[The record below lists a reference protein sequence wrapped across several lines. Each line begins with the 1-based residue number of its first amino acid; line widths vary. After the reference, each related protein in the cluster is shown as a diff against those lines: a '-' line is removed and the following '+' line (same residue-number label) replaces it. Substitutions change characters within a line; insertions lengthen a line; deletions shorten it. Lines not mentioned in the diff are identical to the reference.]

1 MGLLGDAFG
10 GIASAVGSV
19 FGAGMSMYGG
29 QQMMAFNAEEAQK
42 NRDWQERMSNTA
54 HQRQVAD
61 LRAAGL
67 NPLLSAQYG
76 GASTG
81 GGASAS
87 TSNPFVGAEGI
98 GSNLANAARV
108 IFEARLNRAA
118 IAEKESSIAL
128 NEELK
133 KKATMDAF
141 AADMAGL
148 NQAAQATF
156 TNKQNVFYDRIAEAQ
171 IAERAAAAISSNALA
186 GKLNAEAFG
195 QALYNRDFG
204 SYVRSKTGNLL
215 NPRFGNLNYRDIDA
229 FFDTFVP
236 GSKTSKYD

>member
-1 MGLLGDAFG
+1 MGLGDALG

-76 GASTG
+76 GAPTG

-87 TSNPFVGAEGI
+87 ISNPFVGAEGI
-98 GSNLANAARV
+98 GSNLANSARV
-108 IFEARLNRAA
+108 ILEARLNRAA
-118 IAEKESSIAL
+118 IAEKESSVAL

-156 TNKQNVFYDRIAEAQ
+156 TNKQNVFYDRIVESQ
-171 IAERAAAAISSNALA
+171 ISERLAAAVSNSALA
-186 GKLNAEAFG
+186 GKFNAEAVGLGFDN
-195 QALYNRDFG
+195 QMKE
-204 SYVRSKTGNLL
+204 SYASAKTQGLFKNVKDMWMSGDVDL
-215 NPRFGNLNYRDIDA
+215 RKIDA
-229 FFDTFVP
+229 II
-236 GSKTSKYD
+236 GSITGRKY

>member
-1 MGLLGDAFG
+1 
-10 GIASAVGSV
+10 
-19 FGAGMSMYGG
+19 
-29 QQMMAFNAEEAQK
+29 
-42 NRDWQERMSNTA
+42 
-54 HQRQVAD
+54 
-61 LRAAGL
+61 
-67 NPLLSAQYG
+67 
-76 GASTG
+76 
-81 GGASAS
+81 
-87 TSNPFVGAEGI
+87 
-98 GSNLANAARV
+98 
-108 IFEARLNRAA
+108 
-118 IAEKESSIAL
+118 
-128 NEELK
+128 
-133 KKATMDAF
+133 MDAF

>member
-1 MGLLGDAFG
+1 MGLGDALG

-29 QQMMAFNAEEAQK
+29 EQMMAFNAEEAQK

-87 TSNPFVGAEGI
+87 ISNPFVGAEGI
-98 GSNLANAARV
+98 GSNLANSARV
-108 IFEARLNRAA
+108 ILEARLNRAA
-118 IAEKESSIAL
+118 IAEKESSVAL

-133 KKATMDAF
+133 RKATMDAF

-156 TNKQNVFYDRIAEAQ
+156 TNKQNVFYDRIAESQ
-171 IAERAAAAISSNALA
+171 IAERLAAAVSNSALA
-186 GKLNAEAFG
+186 GKFNAEAVGLGFDN
-195 QALYNRDFG
+195 QMKE
-204 SYVRSKTGNLL
+204 SYASAKTQGLFKSVKDMWMSGDVDL
-215 NPRFGNLNYRDIDA
+215 RKIDA
-229 FFDTFVP
+229 II
-236 GSKTSKYD
+236 GSITGRKY